1 MRSMYAFVQSLGLA
15 CLLVL
20 AYQSAVQHLQ
30 VYTVHLSREY
40 TILCTSSE
48 MDIEQSSALH

>member
-15 CLLVL
+15 CLRVL

-30 VYTVHLSREY
+30 VYTVHLSTVY
-40 TILCTSSE
+40 SILCTSSV